1 MSLLDAQSY
10 EAVFGT
16 PEGDTYRVPLVC
28 WREDGEHLHGLALI
42 KGHLRRVDRLPQF
55 LRYAD
60 RTETRTVP
68 PVTAPEVATLA
79 TVRPLSDAQLS

>member
-1 MSLLDAQSY
+1 MSLLDAQTF

-28 WREDGEHLHGLALI
+28 WREDGEHVHGLALI

-55 LRYAD
+55 LRYAE
-60 RTETRTVP
+60 RREGHRSAAVAATTVG
-68 PVTAPEVATLA
+68 TLA
-79 TVRPLSDAQLS
+79 AVRPLSEARLP